1 MPIPN
6 RIVPP
11 GSASGRKVKLN
22 LPRFLSGELLSQM
35 HLDRLNAIET
45 LYAELSE
52 TMSAEGEDHLHQLV
66 AEAREIADSEQFIY
80 VTRRRARGASLDP
93 DDRRSVDETHLA
105 HIMRAADNPPAIE
118 SKPMTAPDAI
128 PHQRSIAIDLFIDGL
143 LTIGRAHV

>member
-1 MPIPN
+1 
-6 RIVPP
+6 
-11 GSASGRKVKLN
+11 
-22 LPRFLSGELLSQM
+22 
-35 HLDRLNAIET
+35 
-45 LYAELSE
+45 
-52 TMSAEGEDHLHQLV
+52 MSAEGEDHLHQLV

-143 LTIGRAHV
+143 LTYHNVDRKKLFKAIDALRRRDLKEKYRERDRKSTRMNSSH

>member
-22 LPRFLSGELLSQM
+22 LPRFLSGGLLSQM

-52 TMSAEGEDHLHQLV
+52 TMSAEGEDHLHQ
-66 AEAREIADSEQFIY
+66 Q
-80 VTRRRARGASLDP
+80 
-93 DDRRSVDETHLA
+93 
-105 HIMRAADNPPAIE
+105 
-118 SKPMTAPDAI
+118 
-128 PHQRSIAIDLFIDGL
+128 
-143 LTIGRAHV
+143 IGRASCRESVCQYGYISVVAVSLKKKRKKKSERYTHKNKN

>member
-1 MPIPN
+1 
-6 RIVPP
+6 
-11 GSASGRKVKLN
+11 
-22 LPRFLSGELLSQM
+22 M

-143 LTIGRAHV
+143 LTYQDRKSTRLNSRH

>member
-1 MPIPN
+1 
-6 RIVPP
+6 
-11 GSASGRKVKLN
+11 
-22 LPRFLSGELLSQM
+22 
-35 HLDRLNAIET
+35 
-45 LYAELSE
+45 
-52 TMSAEGEDHLHQLV
+52 MSAEGEDHLHQLV

-93 DDRRSVDETHLA
+93 DERRSVDETHLA

-143 LTIGRAHV
+143 LTYHNVDRKKLFKAIDALRRRDLKEKYRESQTVFATPATHSNKHPILQAFGKKIGRAHV